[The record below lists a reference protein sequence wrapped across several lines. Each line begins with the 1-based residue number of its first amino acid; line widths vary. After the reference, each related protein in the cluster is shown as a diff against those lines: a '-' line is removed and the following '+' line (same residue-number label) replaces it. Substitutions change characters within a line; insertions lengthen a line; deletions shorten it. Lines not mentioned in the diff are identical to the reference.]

1 VHHLIETQGRS
12 CVWKNW
18 EGGVLSEKCPKNVR
32 KMHNTLTNF
41 SEQIFEQDRYDLFQ
55 IKLIDCK
62 TLGENDDGMKY
73 TVNAIRK
80 KIRTTKSE
88 QRNSNNEIRTTKF
101 EQRNSNNEI
110 RTRENSWKP
119 KVVALL
125 YEPKGKSLAVRKQ
138 RKRIFFFSKMF
149 FSGPCLD

>member
-1 VHHLIETQGRS
+1 
-12 CVWKNW
+12 VWKNW

-62 TLGENDDGMKY
+62 TLGGNDDGMKY

-80 KIRTTKSE
+80 KI
-88 QRNSNNEIRTTKF
+88 
-101 EQRNSNNEI
+101 
-110 RTRENSWKP
+110 
-119 KVVALL
+119 
-125 YEPKGKSLAVRKQ
+125 
-138 RKRIFFFSKMF
+138 
-149 FSGPCLD
+149 